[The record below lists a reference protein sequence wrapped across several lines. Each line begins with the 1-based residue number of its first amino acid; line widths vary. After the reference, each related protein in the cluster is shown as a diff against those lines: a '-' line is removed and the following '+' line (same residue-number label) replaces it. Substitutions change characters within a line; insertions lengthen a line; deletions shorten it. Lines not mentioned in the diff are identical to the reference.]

1 MKAEVDTSSPN
12 SYARHMIDQR
22 TRAVDRRRPLVKE
35 IPDKVK
41 RDGYATLT
49 AAIKQAQEQGHA

>member
-1 MKAEVDTSSPN
+1 MRVEVDTSSPN

-22 TRAVDRRRPLVKE
+22 TRAVDRRRLLVKE

-41 RDGYATLT
+41 RDGYAALT
-49 AAIKQAQEQGHA
+49 AAIKQAEQIEQR